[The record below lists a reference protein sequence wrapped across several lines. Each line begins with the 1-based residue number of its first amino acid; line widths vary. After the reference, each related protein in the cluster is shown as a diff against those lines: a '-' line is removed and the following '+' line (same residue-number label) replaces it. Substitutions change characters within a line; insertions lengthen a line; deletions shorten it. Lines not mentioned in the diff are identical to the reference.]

1 LQPSSNP
8 LNGAVAVPHRT
19 SSRPPNPARAR
30 RRVLAEWR
38 RIDLTEAEGARLVK
52 GRVLGD
58 VLPGVLQ
65 NLKLERKQA
74 ESHILTVWKQAIDP
88 LITAHAQPT
97 ALVKGTLFVSVDSNV
112 WLDELQRYRRRE
124 ILERMQHALGR
135 EMIQKLSL
143 RLG

>member
-1 LQPSSNP
+1 M
-8 LNGAVAVPHRT
+8 
-19 SSRPPNPARAR
+19 
-30 RRVLAEWR
+30 
-38 RIDLTEAEGARLVK
+38 K
-52 GRVLGD
+52 GRAVGD

-74 ESHILTVWKQAIDP
+74 ESHILTVWQQAIDP

-135 EMIQKLSL
+135 GMIQKLSL

>member
-1 LQPSSNP
+1 MTRS
-8 LNGAVAVPHRT
+8 T
-19 SSRPPNPARAR
+19 RPPNPARAR

-38 RIDLTEAEGARLVK
+38 RVDLTDVEVARQVK
-52 GRVLGD
+52 GKALGEI
-58 VLPGVLQ
+58 LPSVLQ
-65 NLKLERKQA
+65 TLKLDRKKA
-74 ESHILTVWKQAIDP
+74 ESHILTVWRQAIDP

-124 ILERMQHALGR
+124 ILERMQHAMGR